1 MGITLTSKTIKSTY
15 QGLLKL
21 SDNNPIS
28 TVYKTVTDGFGND
41 SALRISTL
49 SISAKKLYS
58 EMSASDILTDANGS
72 VVVTRDYLGQFSYE
86 LLSNKGAPSGY
97 VPLDANSKIDTI
109 YLPPTAS
116 TVTTVNSLAGD
127 VQIDLEYT
135 PSNGKIN
142 ITGGVA
148 ADIHL
153 VGTYE
158 HDQGVPAV
166 IWVIQ
171 HNLDKHPAVTAVDT
185 ANTVVVGDVEYTDT
199 NNLEITFNSAFS
211 GYAYLN

>member
-41 SALRISTL
+41 SALRVSTL
-49 SISAKKLYS
+49 SISATKIYS
-58 EMSASDILTDANGS
+58 EMSAADILTDANGS

-86 LLSNKGAPSGY
+86 VVSNKGIAGGY
-97 VPLDANSKIDTI
+97 VPLDGSALIDPQ
-109 YLPPTAS
+109 YLPAVSSP
-116 TVTTVNSLAGD
+116 VTSVNLETGD
-127 VQIDLEYT
+127 VQIDLEFV
-135 PSNGKIN
+135 PSTGKIN
-142 ITGGVA
+142 VTGGVA

-158 HDQGVPAV
+158 HDQGVAAV
-166 IWVIQ
+166 LWTVQ

-185 ANTVVVGDVEYTDT
+185 ANTVVVGDVEYIDT
-199 NNLEITFNSAFS
+199 NNLQITFNSAFS